1 VGIELCA
8 VAINEIAAPAAGG
21 IDEPDGAVV
30 VGDAVVSSVVVIY
43 IAALDVDEGICL
55 DMHQCSLI
63 EE

>member
-1 VGIELCA
+1 MA
-8 VAINEIAAPAAGG
+8 VPAEAS

-30 VGDAVVSSVVVIY
+30 VGNAIVSSVVIIY
-43 IAALDVDEGICL
+43 IAALDVEEGICL